1 MYLKINTMDAHF
13 IRNII
18 GIQKSETPPMHLGLL
33 APAQDDASCD
43 SNTDNSEGQD
53 IVLAE
58 QPALLTRAASTST
71 FVSAVTGGTARTRS
85 LGLGGAGSCGA
96 ATRSG
101 AVGAIA
107 RRTALAVIATVA
119 CICEKWDS
127 QKWMIW
133 LRNDLMIMKKA
144 NSNLFM

>member
-1 MYLKINTMDAHF
+1 MNTMDTHF

-58 QPALLTRAASTST
+58 QPSLSTGAASTRT

-107 RRTALAVIATVA
+107 RRTALTIVSAVA
-119 CICEKWDS
+119 CVHEK
-127 QKWMIW
+127 
-133 LRNDLMIMKKA
+133 
-144 NSNLFM
+144 